1 MNYLSN
7 QLKGENMSKMSS
19 RTQQEIRFENPAN
32 FEKHLEIVEIWDVV
46 DS

>member
-19 RTQQEIRFENPAN
+19 RKQQEIRFENPAN
-32 FEKHLEIVEIWDVV
+32 FEKHLEIWDVV